1 MAVTMRSTC
10 DGLEV
15 DEKLNVFTHDLDFG
29 SLLAATNASEPS
41 VLQVRTQNVMPQYL
55 ADIVVS
61 ALRQFET
68 ILQEGALVT
77 VDEERKRA
85 RVFATPFEKHCT
97 SDMVEK
103 STHKNIAYLPNN
115 DHEYTGIREQLN
127 APQMECMDCVF
138 RSPGLS

>member
-1 MAVTMRSTC
+1 M
-10 DGLEV
+10 G
-15 DEKLNVFTHDLDFG
+15 H
-29 SLLAATNASEPS
+29 SLLVDSQQAAT
-41 VLQVRTQNVMPQYL
+41 QV
-55 ADIVVS
+55 
-61 ALRQFET
+61 
-68 ILQEGALVT
+68 QEGQSPP
-77 VDEERKRA
+77 VDHIQDVIKLQR
-85 RVFATPFEKHCT
+85 FEKTPLLQGKTQDEFHVCESSKTTVAALGTQYPEHTVFKRQYT